1 MTFNVGRHKRQVNQ
15 IKFQNSAIT
24 YFQFKVNNNYYYDYN
39 IFNCFIISIFIYLLL
54 MHLNL
59 FALDYDQISNKHDI
73 LRCSAYYREVTITER
88 RLFRPEWKTVRRL
101 FKMRRLLEEIR
112 LCEIK

>member
-1 MTFNVGRHKRQVNQ
+1 
-15 IKFQNSAIT
+15 
-24 YFQFKVNNNYYYDYN
+24 
-39 IFNCFIISIFIYLLL
+39 

-112 LCEIK
+112 SCEIK